1 MPKSAVF
8 EGLEQCAE
16 AFVIVNRPD
25 RNQFAFDPEFFVRKI
40 EGSIDL
46 GASKARP
53 FERFLPDQQRWSTW
67 RECKWH
73 GGRIAFGQ

>member
-8 EGLEQCAE
+8 EGLEQYAE
-16 AFVIVNRPD
+16 AFVIVNRP
-25 RNQFAFDPEFFVRKI
+25 NGNEFAFDPEFLVSKI

-46 GASKARP
+46 SAGKARP
-53 FERFLPDQQRWSTW
+53 LERFLPDQQRWSAR